1 MVYQKCFD
9 WGRPVKSEKS
19 IHTSPQEV
27 RGGAGWP
34 RPSACVMA
42 VGTRFYC
49 PVHSF
54 IVVIE
59 MRAIQPTAKHTRRC
73 VVFEIYA
80 CYNLLLVHIHLCV
93 WLDDAPKMLRL
104 GSYLRVA

>member
-59 MRAIQPTAKHTRRC
+59 IRALSLLSSTL
-73 VVFEIYA
+73 VVVLEINA
-80 CYNLLLVHIHLCV
+80 CYNLLVFHICV
-93 WLDDAPKMLRL
+93 MAW
-104 GSYLRVA
+104 